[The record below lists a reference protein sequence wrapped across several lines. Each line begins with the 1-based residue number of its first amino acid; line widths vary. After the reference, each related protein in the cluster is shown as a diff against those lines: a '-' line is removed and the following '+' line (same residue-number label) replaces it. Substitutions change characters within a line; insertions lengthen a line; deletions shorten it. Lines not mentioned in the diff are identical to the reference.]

1 MITTPYAAM
10 STDALMSV
18 ISDEVMSSA
27 DKQLLKQI
35 HKQSSRHVLK
45 LESTLSAKDICQL
58 FKVSNRIRLAGNEL
72 TNKMRKNLNRLTR
85 TKQYRNLLELYGKAD
100 NPDDK
105 KNCAQQLKQMQENEN
120 VTWDFCRKTMQTLQ
134 VNYKIDAVFALT
146 KAEAV
151 WKGVETC
158 LYSNG
163 KTIHFTEEGVYP
175 ALIAKQINRCII
187 LTAKDGSLQFKYGSM
202 VFGAKINDTFEQEEA
217 DAVIHYLTNKSQM
230 DKAAID
236 SYKDNGSCISTYRP
250 CYVSLVP
257 QTIRGKRRIYIHICI
272 EGTPKVKRN
281 KNGQP
286 RHALGQG
293 VVGEDLGPR
302 SIAVTHKDGVFLEN
316 IRCVGKKPEAVQE
329 EIANLQSA
337 IARSLIATNH
347 QNFNDDGS
355 MKSGNLIWNISNNC
369 KKKILQFKDCC
380 RRKSINIHLG
390 INQLVNYIRSLG
402 DTLIIE
408 ENNASA
414 LAKRGRSIVK
424 SNANSNTSCTVALN
438 TNGAQSN
445 AQQQSS
451 AIKSNSNCSNQAQA
465 NSNTSCTVG
474 LNTNGAQSN
483 AQQQSSAIKSN
494 SNSSNQAQANS
505 NTSCAVALNT
515 NGTQSNA
522 QQQSSAI
529 KSNSNGSNQAQAN
542 SNTSCAVALNTN
554 GAQSNAQQQS
564 SAIKSNSN
572 CSNQAQANSHT
583 SCTVGLNTN
592 GAQSN
597 AQKQSSKSNSNGS
610 NQAQSVITIQSFDK
624 QDFNYSLTGEYRVKL
639 MKRFGR
645 SIYKYCMGYVW
656 AHAQQKFLNT
666 GGQFIIVPRNYRAS
680 QYDHTADTYT
690 KRKLSDR
697 MISLS
702 DGTVVQRDCYSS
714 FLLYCYSFDSKAID
728 KDKCKAEFARFLKNE
743 QDLIAYIKT
752 NNINVFNSGI

>member
-10 STDALMSV
+10 STDALMSMN
-18 ISDEVMSSA
+18 SDEVMSSA

-100 NPDDK
+100 NHADK
-105 KNCAQQLKQMQENEN
+105 KNYAQQLKQMQENEN

-134 VNYKIDAVFALT
+134 VNYKIDAVLALT
-146 KAEAV
+146 KAEAI

-158 LYSNG
+158 LYRNG

-175 ALIAKQINRCII
+175 ALIAKQINKCII

-236 SYKDNGSCISTYRP
+236 CYKDNGSCISTYRP

-257 QTIRGKRRIYIHICI
+257 QIIRGKRRIYIHICI

-337 IARSLIATNH
+337 IARSLIATNP

-355 MKSGNLIWNISNNC
+355 MKSGNLIWKVSNNC
-369 KKKILQFKDCC
+369 KKKISQFKDCC

-424 SNANSNTSCTVALN
+424 SNANSNTSCAVALN

-451 AIKSNSNCSNQAQA
+451 AIKSNSNGSNQAQA

-483 AQQQSSAIKSN
+483 AQQQSSAI
-494 SNSSNQAQANS
+494 
-505 NTSCAVALNT
+505 
-515 NGTQSNA
+515 
-522 QQQSSAI
+522 
-529 KSNSNGSNQAQAN
+529 
-542 SNTSCAVALNTN
+542 
-554 GAQSNAQQQS
+554 
-564 SAIKSNSN
+564 
-572 CSNQAQANSHT
+572 
-583 SCTVGLNTN
+583 
-592 GAQSN
+592 
-597 AQKQSSKSNSNGS
+597 KSNSNGS

-697 MISLS
+697 MITLS

-743 QDLIAYIKT
+743 QDLIAYIKAHK
-752 NNINVFNSGI
+752 INVFNSGI

>member
-1 MITTPYAAM
+1 MRQIMITTPYAAM
-10 STDALMSV
+10 STDALMSMN
-18 ISDEVMSSA
+18 SDEVMSSA

-100 NPDDK
+100 NTADK
-105 KNCAQQLKQMQENEN
+105 KNYAQQLKQMQENEN

-146 KAEAV
+146 KAEAI

-158 LYSNG
+158 LYRNG

-257 QTIRGKRRIYIHICI
+257 QIIRGKRRIYIHICI

-337 IARSLIATNH
+337 IARSLIATNP

-355 MKSGNLIWNISNNC
+355 MKSGNLIWKVSNNC
-369 KKKILQFKDCC
+369 KKKISQFKDCC

-424 SNANSNTSCTVALN
+424 SNANSNTSC
-438 TNGAQSN
+438 
-445 AQQQSS
+445 
-451 AIKSNSNCSNQAQA
+451 
-465 NSNTSCTVG
+465 
-474 LNTNGAQSN
+474 
-483 AQQQSSAIKSN
+483 
-494 SNSSNQAQANS
+494 
-505 NTSCAVALNT
+505 
-515 NGTQSNA
+515 
-522 QQQSSAI
+522 
-529 KSNSNGSNQAQAN
+529 
-542 SNTSCAVALNTN
+542 AVALNTN

-564 SAIKSNSN
+564 SAI
-572 CSNQAQANSHT
+572 
-583 SCTVGLNTN
+583 
-592 GAQSN
+592 
-597 AQKQSSKSNSNGS
+597 KSNSNGS

-697 MISLS
+697 MITLS

-728 KDKCKAEFARFLKNE
+728 KDKCKSEFARFLKNE

-752 NNINVFNSGI
+752 HNINVFNSGI

>member
-10 STDALMSV
+10 STDELMSMS
-18 ISDEVMSSA
+18 SDEVMSSA

-100 NPDDK
+100 NPADK
-105 KNCAQQLKQMQENEN
+105 KNYAQQLKQMQENEN

-146 KAEAV
+146 KAEAI

-158 LYSNG
+158 LYRNG

-257 QTIRGKRRIYIHICI
+257 QIIRGKRRIYIHICI
-272 EGTPKVKRN
+272 DGTPKVKRN

-337 IARSLIATNH
+337 IARSLIATNP

-355 MKSGNLIWNISNNC
+355 MKSGNIIWNVSNNC
-369 KKKILQFKDCC
+369 KKKISQFKDCC

-424 SNANSNTSCTVALN
+424 SNANSNTSC
-438 TNGAQSN
+438 
-445 AQQQSS
+445 
-451 AIKSNSNCSNQAQA
+451 
-465 NSNTSCTVG
+465 
-474 LNTNGAQSN
+474 
-483 AQQQSSAIKSN
+483 
-494 SNSSNQAQANS
+494 
-505 NTSCAVALNT
+505 
-515 NGTQSNA
+515 
-522 QQQSSAI
+522 
-529 KSNSNGSNQAQAN
+529 
-542 SNTSCAVALNTN
+542 AVALNTN

-564 SAIKSNSN
+564 SAI
-572 CSNQAQANSHT
+572 
-583 SCTVGLNTN
+583 
-592 GAQSN
+592 
-597 AQKQSSKSNSNGS
+597 KSNSNGS

-728 KDKCKAEFARFLKNE
+728 KDKCKSEFARFLKNE

-752 NNINVFNSGI
+752 HNINVFNSGI

>member
-1 MITTPYAAM
+1 MRQIMITTPYAAM
-10 STDALMSV
+10 STDALMSMN
-18 ISDEVMSSA
+18 SDEVMSPD

-45 LESTLSAKDICQL
+45 LESTLSTIDICKL
-58 FKVSNRIRLAGNEL
+58 FKVSNRVRLAGNEL
-72 TNKMRKNLNRLTR
+72 TNKIRKNLNRLTR
-85 TKQYRNLLELYGKAD
+85 NKQYRKLLELYGKA
-100 NPDDK
+100 NNRDDK
-105 KNCAQQLKQMQENEN
+105 KKCAQQLKQMQENEN

-151 WKGVETC
+151 WKGVEAC
-158 LYSNG
+158 LYRNG

-175 ALIAKQINRCII
+175 ALIAKQINKCII

-257 QTIRGKRRIYIHICI
+257 QIIRGKRRIYIHICI
-272 EGTPKVKRN
+272 EGTPKVKLN

-302 SIAVTHKDGVFLEN
+302 SIAVTHKDDVLLEN

-329 EIANLQSA
+329 EIAKLQSA
-337 IARSLIATNH
+337 IARSLKACNP

-355 MKSGNLIWNISNNC
+355 MKSGNLIWNVSNNC

-390 INQLVNYIRSLG
+390 INHLVNYIRSLG

-414 LAKRGRSIVK
+414 LAKRGRSIAK
-424 SNANSNTSCTVALN
+424 SNANSNTSCA
-438 TNGAQSN
+438 
-445 AQQQSS
+445 
-451 AIKSNSNCSNQAQA
+451 
-465 NSNTSCTVG
+465 VG

-483 AQQQSSAIKSN
+483 AQQQSSAI
-494 SNSSNQAQANS
+494 
-505 NTSCAVALNT
+505 
-515 NGTQSNA
+515 
-522 QQQSSAI
+522 
-529 KSNSNGSNQAQAN
+529 
-542 SNTSCAVALNTN
+542 
-554 GAQSNAQQQS
+554 
-564 SAIKSNSN
+564 
-572 CSNQAQANSHT
+572 
-583 SCTVGLNTN
+583 
-592 GAQSN
+592 
-597 AQKQSSKSNSNGS
+597 KSNSNGS

-624 QDFNYSLTGEYRVKL
+624 QDFNYSFIGEYRVKL
-639 MKRFGR
+639 KKRFGR

-656 AHAQQKFLNT
+656 AHTQQKFLNT

-697 MISLS
+697 
-702 DGTVVQRDCYSS
+702 
-714 FLLYCYSFDSKAID
+714 LLC
-728 KDKCKAEFARFLKNE
+728 LME
-743 QDLIAYIKT
+743 Q
-752 NNINVFNSGI
+752 

>member
-1 MITTPYAAM
+1 MRQIMITTPYAAM
-10 STDALMSV
+10 STDALMSMN
-18 ISDEVMSSA
+18 SDEVMSSA

-100 NPDDK
+100 NPADK

-134 VNYKIDAVFALT
+134 VNYKIDAVLALT

-158 LYSNG
+158 LYRNG

-257 QTIRGKRRIYIHICI
+257 QIIRGKRRIYIHICI

-337 IARSLIATNH
+337 IARSLIATNP

-355 MKSGNLIWNISNNC
+355 MKSGNLIWKVSNNC
-369 KKKILQFKDCC
+369 KKKISQFKDCC

-424 SNANSNTSCTVALN
+424 SNANSNTSC
-438 TNGAQSN
+438 
-445 AQQQSS
+445 
-451 AIKSNSNCSNQAQA
+451 
-465 NSNTSCTVG
+465 
-474 LNTNGAQSN
+474 
-483 AQQQSSAIKSN
+483 
-494 SNSSNQAQANS
+494 
-505 NTSCAVALNT
+505 
-515 NGTQSNA
+515 
-522 QQQSSAI
+522 
-529 KSNSNGSNQAQAN
+529 
-542 SNTSCAVALNTN
+542 AVALNTN

-572 CSNQAQANSHT
+572 
-583 SCTVGLNTN
+583 
-592 GAQSN
+592 
-597 AQKQSSKSNSNGS
+597 GS

-624 QDFNYSLTGEYRVKL
+624 QNFNYSLTGEYRVKL

-697 MISLS
+697 MITLS

-728 KDKCKAEFARFLKNE
+728 KDKCKSEFARFLKNE

-752 NNINVFNSGI
+752 HNINVFNSGI

>member
-10 STDALMSV
+10 STDALMSMN
-18 ISDEVMSSA
+18 SDEVMSSA

-100 NPDDK
+100 NPADK
-105 KNCAQQLKQMQENEN
+105 KNYAQQLKQMQENEN

-134 VNYKIDAVFALT
+134 VNYKIDAVLALT

-158 LYSNG
+158 LYRNG
-163 KTIHFTEEGVYP
+163 KTIHFAEEGVYP

-187 LTAKDGSLQFKYGSM
+187 LTAKDGSLQFKYGSK

-257 QTIRGKRRIYIHICI
+257 QIIRGKRRIYIHICI

-337 IARSLIATNH
+337 IARSLIATNP

-355 MKSGNLIWNISNNC
+355 MKSGNLIWKVSNNC
-369 KKKILQFKDCC
+369 KKKISQFKDCC

-408 ENNASA
+408 ENNTSA

-424 SNANSNTSCTVALN
+424 SNANSNTSCAVALN

-445 AQQQSS
+445 
-451 AIKSNSNCSNQAQA
+451 
-465 NSNTSCTVG
+465 V
-474 LNTNGAQSN
+474 
-483 AQQQSSAIKSN
+483 
-494 SNSSNQAQANS
+494 
-505 NTSCAVALNT
+505 
-515 NGTQSNA
+515 

-542 SNTSCAVALNTN
+542 SNTSC
-554 GAQSNAQQQS
+554 
-564 SAIKSNSN
+564 
-572 CSNQAQANSHT
+572 
-583 SCTVGLNTN
+583 TVGLNTN

-597 AQKQSSKSNSNGS
+597 TQQQSSAIMSNSNGS

-697 MISLS
+697 MITLS

-743 QDLIAYIKT
+743 QDLIAYIKAHK
-752 NNINVFNSGI
+752 INVFNSGI

>member
-10 STDALMSV
+10 STDALMSMN
-18 ISDEVMSSA
+18 SDEVMSSA

-100 NPDDK
+100 NPADK
-105 KNCAQQLKQMQENEN
+105 KNYAQQLKQMQENEN

-134 VNYKIDAVFALT
+134 VNYKIDAVLALT

-158 LYSNG
+158 LYRNG

-236 SYKDNGSCISTYRP
+236 CYKDNGSCISTYRP

-257 QTIRGKRRIYIHICI
+257 QIIRGKRRIYIHICI

-302 SIAVTHKDGVFLEN
+302 SIAITHKDGVFLEN

-337 IARSLIATNH
+337 IARSLIATNP

-355 MKSGNLIWNISNNC
+355 MKSGNLIWKVSNNC
-369 KKKILQFKDCC
+369 KKKISQFKDCC

-424 SNANSNTSCTVALN
+424 SNANSNTSC
-438 TNGAQSN
+438 
-445 AQQQSS
+445 
-451 AIKSNSNCSNQAQA
+451 
-465 NSNTSCTVG
+465 
-474 LNTNGAQSN
+474 
-483 AQQQSSAIKSN
+483 
-494 SNSSNQAQANS
+494 
-505 NTSCAVALNT
+505 
-515 NGTQSNA
+515 
-522 QQQSSAI
+522 
-529 KSNSNGSNQAQAN
+529 
-542 SNTSCAVALNTN
+542 AVALNTN

-564 SAIKSNSN
+564 SAI
-572 CSNQAQANSHT
+572 
-583 SCTVGLNTN
+583 
-592 GAQSN
+592 
-597 AQKQSSKSNSNGS
+597 KSNSNGS

-624 QDFNYSLTGEYRVKL
+624 QDFNYSLIGEYRVKL

-697 MISLS
+697 MITLS

-728 KDKCKAEFARFLKNE
+728 KDKCNVEFARFLKNE
-743 QDLIAYIKT
+743 QDLIAYIKAHK
-752 NNINVFNSGI
+752 INVFNSGI

>member
-10 STDALMSV
+10 STDALMSMN
-18 ISDEVMSSA
+18 SDEVMSSA

-100 NPDDK
+100 NPADK
-105 KNCAQQLKQMQENEN
+105 KNYAQQLKQMQENEN

-134 VNYKIDAVFALT
+134 VNYKIDSVLALT

-158 LYSNG
+158 LYRNG
-163 KTIHFTEEGVYP
+163 KTIHFAEEGVYP
-175 ALIAKQINRCII
+175 ALIAKQINKCII

-236 SYKDNGSCISTYRP
+236 CYKDNGSCISTYRP

-257 QTIRGKRRIYIHICI
+257 QIIRGKRRIYIHICI

-293 VVGEDLGPR
+293 VVGEDLGTR

-329 EIANLQSA
+329 EIAKLQSA
-337 IARSLIATNH
+337 IARSLIATNP

-355 MKSGNLIWNISNNC
+355 MKSGNLIWKVSNNC
-369 KKKILQFKDCC
+369 KKKISQFKDCC

-414 LAKRGRSIVK
+414 LAKRGRSSVK
-424 SNANSNTSCTVALN
+424 SNAN
-438 TNGAQSN
+438 
-445 AQQQSS
+445 
-451 AIKSNSNCSNQAQA
+451 
-465 NSNTSCTVG
+465 
-474 LNTNGAQSN
+474 
-483 AQQQSSAIKSN
+483 
-494 SNSSNQAQANS
+494 
-505 NTSCAVALNT
+505 
-515 NGTQSNA
+515 
-522 QQQSSAI
+522 
-529 KSNSNGSNQAQAN
+529 AN

-564 SAIKSNSN
+564 SAI
-572 CSNQAQANSHT
+572 
-583 SCTVGLNTN
+583 
-592 GAQSN
+592 
-597 AQKQSSKSNSNGS
+597 KSNSNGS

-752 NNINVFNSGI
+752 HNINVFNSGI

>member
-1 MITTPYAAM
+1 MRQIMITTPYAAM
-10 STDALMSV
+10 STDAFMSMN
-18 ISDEVMSSA
+18 SDEVMSSA

-100 NPDDK
+100 NPADK
-105 KNCAQQLKQMQENEN
+105 KNYAQQLKQMQENEN

-134 VNYKIDAVFALT
+134 VNYKIDAVLALT

-158 LYSNG
+158 LYRNG

-236 SYKDNGSCISTYRP
+236 CYKDNGSCISTYRP

-257 QTIRGKRRIYIHICI
+257 QIIRGKRRIYIHICI

-337 IARSLIATNH
+337 IARSLIATNP

-355 MKSGNLIWNISNNC
+355 MKSGNLIWKVSNNC

-424 SNANSNTSCTVALN
+424 SNANSNTSC
-438 TNGAQSN
+438 
-445 AQQQSS
+445 
-451 AIKSNSNCSNQAQA
+451 
-465 NSNTSCTVG
+465 
-474 LNTNGAQSN
+474 
-483 AQQQSSAIKSN
+483 
-494 SNSSNQAQANS
+494 
-505 NTSCAVALNT
+505 
-515 NGTQSNA
+515 
-522 QQQSSAI
+522 
-529 KSNSNGSNQAQAN
+529 
-542 SNTSCAVALNTN
+542 AVALNTN

-564 SAIKSNSN
+564 SAI
-572 CSNQAQANSHT
+572 
-583 SCTVGLNTN
+583 
-592 GAQSN
+592 
-597 AQKQSSKSNSNGS
+597 KSNSNGS

-752 NNINVFNSGI
+752 HNINVFNSGI

>member
-1 MITTPYAAM
+1 MRQIMITTPYAAM
-10 STDALMSV
+10 STDALMSMN
-18 ISDEVMSSA
+18 SDEVMSSA

-100 NPDDK
+100 NPADK
-105 KNCAQQLKQMQENEN
+105 KNYAQQLKQMQENEN

-146 KAEAV
+146 KAEAI

-158 LYSNG
+158 LYRNG

-236 SYKDNGSCISTYRP
+236 CYKDNGSCISTYRP

-257 QTIRGKRRIYIHICI
+257 QIIRGKRRIYIHICI

-337 IARSLIATNH
+337 IARSLIATNP

-355 MKSGNLIWNISNNC
+355 MKSGNLIWKVSNNC
-369 KKKILQFKDCC
+369 KKKISQFKDCC

-424 SNANSNTSCTVALN
+424 SNANSNTSC
-438 TNGAQSN
+438 
-445 AQQQSS
+445 
-451 AIKSNSNCSNQAQA
+451 
-465 NSNTSCTVG
+465 
-474 LNTNGAQSN
+474 
-483 AQQQSSAIKSN
+483 
-494 SNSSNQAQANS
+494 
-505 NTSCAVALNT
+505 
-515 NGTQSNA
+515 
-522 QQQSSAI
+522 
-529 KSNSNGSNQAQAN
+529 
-542 SNTSCAVALNTN
+542 AVALNTN

-564 SAIKSNSN
+564 SAI
-572 CSNQAQANSHT
+572 
-583 SCTVGLNTN
+583 
-592 GAQSN
+592 
-597 AQKQSSKSNSNGS
+597 KSNSNGS

-697 MISLS
+697 MITLS

-752 NNINVFNSGI
+752 HNINVFNSGI